1 MKNIIDLSGRKIL
14 VTGASSGIGRET
26 AMLLGSM
33 GASVVLTGRDE
44 NALTETLG
52 NMSEGGGKKHY
63 FITCDLSQPDG
74 IAGLVEEAVGFDG
87 KKLDGLVHC
96 AGISVRMPI
105 KNLNCD
111 LLELLM
117 RTNFYSF
124 VELARQ
130 YSFRKNHNGGSIV
143 AVSSMSA
150 IAADRGQIAY
160 AASKA
165 AINASVVAMSKELA
179 KKKIRVNSVMPGMV
193 NTRMLQQGYEVFGE
207 LKINQLMGP
216 GEPIDIANMIAF
228 LLSDAAKF
236 ITGAN
241 LEMDGGRIC

>member
-1 MKNIIDLSGRKIL
+1 
-14 VTGASSGIGRET
+14 
-26 AMLLGSM
+26 
-33 GASVVLTGRDE
+33 
-44 NALTETLG
+44 
-52 NMSEGGGKKHY
+52 
-63 FITCDLSQPDG
+63 
-74 IAGLVEEAVGFDG
+74 
-87 KKLDGLVHC
+87 
-96 AGISVRMPI
+96 MPI
-105 KNLNCD
+105 KSLSCD

-130 YSFRKNHNGGSIV
+130 YSFRKNNNGGSIV
-143 AVSSMSA
+143 AVSSMA
-150 IAADRGQIAY
+150 AVAADRGQIAY

-193 NTRMLQQGYEVFGE
+193 NTRMLQQGQEVFGE
-207 LKINQLMGP
+207 LRINQLMGA

-228 LLSDAAKF
+228 LLSDAARF

-241 LEMDGGRIC
+241 MEMDGGRIY

>member
-26 AMLLGSM
+26 AVLLGNM

-44 NALTETLG
+44 SALTETLG
-52 NMSEGGGKKHY
+52 NMPRGGDKHH

-74 IAGLVEEAVGFDG
+74 IEGLVEEAVGFDG
-87 KKLDGLVHC
+87 KKLDGLAHC

-105 KNLNCD
+105 KSLSCD

-130 YSFRKNHNGGSIV
+130 YSFRKNNNGESIV
-143 AVSSMSA
+143 AVSSMA
-150 IAADRGQIAY
+150 AVAADRGQIAY

-193 NTRMLQQGYEVFGE
+193 NTRMLQQGQEVFGE
-207 LKINQLMGP
+207 LRINQLMGS

-228 LLSDAAKF
+228 LLSDAARF

-241 LEMDGGRIC
+241 MEMDGGRIY